1 MQTDIFI
8 PARLGSKRLASKQL
22 KEINNVPIIK
32 HLVNRLKD
40 CKSIT
45 NIVVCTTNSEQDEKL
60 VEYLEKENI
69 LIFRGSEH
77 DILDRFLKAAYAF
90 NTEIIIDVEAD
101 KIYTDPKYVDLI
113 THEMQNLHID
123 FMTGNNSLDKFDPE
137 FGFHGF
143 VPAGIKVKALERICE
158 LKKTDNTETGYK
170 EFFTTNDFIKRKF
183 LLPEKN
189 IKIPKKFRF
198 SLDYPE
204 DLELAKIIFSKLGTN
219 FDTTKLLKFI
229 EENPNLQKIIDPI
242 IEKWKKDYDQNI
254 TKFDLNKLD

>member
-1 MQTDIFI
+1 
-8 PARLGSKRLASKQL
+8 
-22 KEINNVPIIK
+22 
-32 HLVNRLKD
+32 
-40 CKSIT
+40 
-45 NIVVCTTNSEQDEKL
+45 
-60 VEYLEKENI
+60 
-69 LIFRGSEH
+69 
-77 DILDRFLKAAYAF
+77 
-90 NTEIIIDVEAD
+90 
-101 KIYTDPKYVDLI
+101 
-113 THEMQNLHID
+113 MQNLHID

-143 VPAGIKVKALERICE
+143 MPAGIKVKALERICE

-170 EFFTTNDFIKRKF
+170 EFFTTNDSIKRKF

>member
-1 MQTDIFI
+1 MLEIVKTAQN
-8 PARLGSKRLASKQL
+8 LG
-22 KEINNVPIIK
+22 
-32 HLVNRLKD
+32 
-40 CKSIT
+40 
-45 NIVVCTTNSEQDEKL
+45 L
-60 VEYLEKENI
+60 VEIDLDLLLVGRETRPLPDALAFTSQPFIEGLTWNRSACLSI
-69 LIFRGSEH
+69 L
-77 DILDRFLKAAYAF
+77 
-90 NTEIIIDVEAD
+90 
-101 KIYTDPKYVDLI
+101 
-113 THEMQNLHID
+113 
-123 FMTGNNSLDKFDPE
+123 NS
-137 FGFHGF
+137 
-143 VPAGIKVKALERICE
+143 AGIKVKALERICE